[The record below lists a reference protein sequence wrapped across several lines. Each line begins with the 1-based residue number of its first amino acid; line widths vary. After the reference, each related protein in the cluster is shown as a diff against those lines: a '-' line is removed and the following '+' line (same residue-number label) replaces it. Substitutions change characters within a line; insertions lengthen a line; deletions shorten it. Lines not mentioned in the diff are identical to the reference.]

1 MKSDLT
7 TILETHKRIRPYIR
21 HTPLI
26 YSPYLSAKA
35 NGNVWLKCENQQPT
49 GSFKVRG
56 ALNKI
61 SNLTDQ
67 EKAKGIVAAS
77 AGNHALGV
85 AHAVKSLGNIQAD
98 IFVPTTAP
106 NAKINKLGRFP
117 ITIHQVGET
126 YEDAHEAAVQ
136 FQTETGGTAISAYD
150 DVAVIAGQGTIG
162 LEIFADCPQ
171 VDMIVVPV
179 GGGGVIAGITAVS
192 RAINPSCTIIGL
204 QPTAS
209 PAAQLSLKAGHAI
222 DPYKHEP
229 TIADGLAGGFGKVPF
244 GVIKQ
249 FPPEMMLATEAEM
262 RSAIYTLVQQHQQI
276 IEPSGAIAITPFLNG
291 NINLDG
297 KTAVCVLTGGNLD
310 TKLLQEILNEFNI

>member
-26 YSPYLSAKA
+26 YSPYLSTKA

-56 ALNKI
+56 ALSKM
-61 SNLTDQ
+61 SSLTDE

-85 AHAVKSLGNIQAD
+85 AYTVQALGNIQAD
-98 IFVPTTAP
+98 IFVPKTAP
-106 NAKINKLGRFP
+106 DTKINKLRHFP
-117 ITIHQVGET
+117 VTIHQVGET
-126 YEDAHEAAVQ
+126 YEDAHESAVQ
-136 FQTETGGTAISAYD
+136 LQAKTGATAISAYN

-162 LEIFADCPQ
+162 LEIFADCPE
-171 VDMIVVPV
+171 VEMIVVPV

-192 RAINPSCTIIGL
+192 RAINPTCTIIGL

-222 DPYKHEP
+222 DPYEHEP
-229 TIADGLAGGFGKVPF
+229 TIADGLAGGFGKIPF

-249 FPPEMMLATEAEM
+249 FPPEIMLATEVEM
-262 RSAIYTLVQQHQQI
+262 RSAIYALVQHHQQI

-291 NINLDG
+291 NIDLNG
-297 KTAVCVLTGGNLD
+297 KTAVCVLTGSNLD
-310 TKLLQEILNEFNI
+310 TSLLQEILNEFNI